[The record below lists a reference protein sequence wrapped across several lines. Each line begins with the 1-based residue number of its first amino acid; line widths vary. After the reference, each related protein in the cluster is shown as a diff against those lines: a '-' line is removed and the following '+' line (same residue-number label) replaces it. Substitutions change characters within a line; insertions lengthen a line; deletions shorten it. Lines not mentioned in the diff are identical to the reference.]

1 MLSRIG
7 SSHMYIAILRLTCL
21 CHGLDS
27 VHKCQLKTPE
37 ALKCPLNAWGRGDK
51 SKVYDYF
58 LTNVS
63 EFKQLNQLPV
73 PLNFE
78 EDMDVDQ
85 SVIY

>member
-1 MLSRIG
+1 MSLE
-7 SSHMYIAILRLTCL
+7 YL
-21 CHGLDS
+21 
-27 VHKCQLKTPE
+27 
-37 ALKCPLNAWGRGDK
+37 GRGDK
-51 SKVYDYF
+51 SKVYASF

-85 SVIY
+85 PVIY